1 MNLKG
6 EFVQKKLAVGCEYLY
21 EILCD
26 GCLRSD
32 RGHVRNANERDEM
45 RLLSLLFGE
54 VRSDEN
60 AQWV

>member
-21 EILCD
+21 ETLCD

-32 RGHVRNANERDEM
+32 RGHVRNANELDGM
-45 RLLSLLFGE
+45 NLLSSWFGQ
-54 VRSDEN
+54 VIRDEN